1 MFKRIV
7 IAYDGSVGADGA
19 LGVAADLA
27 RLCEAELTVLTI
39 YRHHSRLEAS
49 FSVQR
54 PDEAATT
61 DEIMRAHAREVAEA
75 GRARA
80 SAAGAPRVRAF
91 VKGGQPAR
99 GVVGFAKEHGSDLI
113 VVGSRGLGSVEGF
126 LLGSVSHKVTGLAE
140 CPVLVV

>member
-1 MFKRIV
+1 MFERIV

-19 LGVAADLA
+19 LKTAVGLA
-27 RLCEAELTVLTI
+27 KLCEAELTVLTI

-49 FSVQR
+49 FSIQR
-54 PDEAATT
+54 PDDASST
-61 DEIMRAHAREVAEA
+61 DEIMRACAREVAEA
-75 GRARA
+75 GRDRA
-80 SAAGAPRVRAF
+80 VELGAARVRAF

-99 GVVGFAKEHGSDLI
+99 GVVSFAKEHGSDLI
-113 VVGSRGLGSVEGF
+113 IVGSRGLGSVEGF

>member
-1 MFKRIV
+1 MFERIV
-7 IAYDGSVGADGA
+7 VAYDGSVGADGA
-19 LGVAADLA
+19 LTAAVGLA
-27 RLCEAELTVLTI
+27 GLCGAELTVLTI

-49 FSVQR
+49 FSIQR
-54 PDEAATT
+54 PDDAEST
-61 DEIMRAHAREVAEA
+61 DEIMRAYAREVAEA

-80 SAAGAPRVRAF
+80 LELGAKRVRAF

-99 GVVGFAKEHGSDLI
+99 SVVSFAREHGSDLI

-126 LLGSVSHKVTGLAE
+126 LLGSVSHKITGLAE

>member
-1 MFKRIV
+1 MFRQIV

-19 LGVAADLA
+19 LGVAVGLA
-27 RLCEAELTVLTI
+27 KLCDGELTVLTV

-49 FSVQR
+49 FSIQR
-54 PDEAATT
+54 PDHEEST
-61 DEIMRAHAREVAEA
+61 DEIMRAHARKVAEA
-75 GRARA
+75 GRDRA
-80 SAAGAPRVRAF
+80 FELGATRVRAF

-99 GVVGFAKEHGSDLI
+99 GVVSFAKEHGSDLI